1 MFSRKKF
8 ILGSLFIASS
18 LRKLKSEPNQGNP
31 LMEKPNHPLKDT
43 EVLKAKISSSGELV
57 PRVGLGTYQTFDVGK
72 DPVRQKEL
80 AVLLDY
86 FYSQGGR
93 MIDSSPMYGSSEEV
107 VGDISSVTALN
118 EKLFFATKVWISGK
132 EAGEKQ
138 MRSSLSK
145 MKRKHLELMQ
155 IHNLVDWKN
164 HLTTLK
170 DWKEKGIIRYIGI
183 THYTTSAF
191 PDLEKIIRSE
201 KIDFLQVPY
210 SIAETTG
217 EDRLIPAAFDRG
229 VSVIANEPFARGRLF
244 ASVKGKELPGF
255 AKEIGINN
263 WAEYF
268 LKFILASEQIQFV
281 IPATSKLS
289 HLKDNMSAG
298 TGNLPSL
305 AERKKMK
312 EYL

>member
-1 MFSRKKF
+1 MEAQSNP
-8 ILGSLFIASS
+8 SL
-18 LRKLKSEPNQGNP
+18 KNTK
-31 LMEKPNHPLKDT
+31 
-43 EVLKAKISSSGELV
+43 VLKAKILSSGEFL

-72 DPVRQKEL
+72 DSSKQKEL
-80 AVLLDY
+80 SLLLEY
-86 FYSQGGR
+86 FYSSGGS
-93 MIDSSPMYGSSEEV
+93 MIDSSPMYGTSEEV
-107 VGDISSVTALN
+107 VGDVSLKTNLN

-138 MRSSLSK
+138 MLSSLSK

-155 IHNLVDWKN
+155 IHNLVDWKT
-164 HLTTLK
+164 HLITLK

-191 PDLEKIIRSE
+191 PELEKIIRSE
-201 KIDFLQVPY
+201 QIDFLQIPY

-217 EDRLIPAAFDRG
+217 DERLIPAAFDHG

-244 ASVKGKELPGF
+244 SSTKGKDLPGW
-255 AKEIGINN
+255 AKEIGISS

-268 LKFILASEQIQFV
+268 LKFILASEKIQFV
-281 IPATSKLS
+281 IPATNKLG
-289 HLKDNMSAG
+289 HLKENMTAG

-305 AERKKMK
+305 SDRKKMK
-312 EYL
+312 SEFF

>member
-1 MFSRKKF
+1 METQSNP
-8 ILGSLFIASS
+8 SS
-18 LRKLKSEPNQGNP
+18 KNTK
-31 LMEKPNHPLKDT
+31 
-43 EVLKAKISSSGELV
+43 VLKAKILSSGEIL

-72 DPVRQKEL
+72 DPSKQKEL
-80 AVLLDY
+80 SFLLEY
-86 FYSQGGR
+86 FHSSGGS
-93 MIDSSPMYGSSEEV
+93 MIDSSPMYGTSEEV
-107 VGDISSVTALN
+107 VGDVSLKTNLN

-138 MRSSLSK
+138 MLSSLSK
-145 MKRKHLELMQ
+145 MKRKHIELMQ
-155 IHNLVDWKN
+155 IHNLVDWKT

-201 KIDFLQVPY
+201 KIDFLQIPY

-217 EDRLIPAAFDRG
+217 EERLIPAAFDRG
-229 VSVIANEPFARGRLF
+229 VSVIANEPFAHGRLF
-244 ASVKGKELPGF
+244 SMIKGKDLPGW
-255 AKEIGINN
+255 AKEMGIST

-281 IPATSKLS
+281 IPATNKLN
-289 HLKDNMSAG
+289 HLKENMTAG
-298 TGNLPSL
+298 IGNLPSL
-305 AERKKMK
+305 SDRKKMK
-312 EYL
+312 SEFF